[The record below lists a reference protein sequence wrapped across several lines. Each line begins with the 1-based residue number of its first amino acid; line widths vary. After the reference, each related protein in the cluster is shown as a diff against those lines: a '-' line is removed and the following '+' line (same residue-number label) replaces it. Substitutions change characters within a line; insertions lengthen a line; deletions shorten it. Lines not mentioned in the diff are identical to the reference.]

1 MSSNHSPRDDG
12 RPDQLSSGE
21 AAPVLGPGGGRNFSR
36 RQVFITLGGVLLAM
50 FLSSLDQSI
59 VGTALPRII
68 ADLKGFEH
76 YTWVATAYLLTST
89 AMVPVVGRLTD
100 MYGRKWFYIIGIVI
114 FLIGSALCGLS
125 QSMTQL
131 IAFRGLQGIGAGI
144 MMTNAFI
151 VIGDLFP
158 PSERGKYVGLT
169 MSVFGFSAII
179 GPLLGG
185 FITDHISWHWI
196 FNVNLPV
203 GIPVIFAFIR
213 FFPAFQPLGA
223 RHRIDGTGI
232 VTVVLSVVSLVLG
245 LSWGGIYRWGSPH
258 VIGALVASALLMVA
272 FVVTELRAEEPIVP
286 LGIFRNRVVAVSVI
300 ARFGIGMGM
309 FGVIIFVPLFFQFV
323 LGQSATNSGII
334 MMPTMLGMVFGSTLS
349 GQAVSRLGGHYRI
362 QALIGLA
369 VLAVGLFLMS
379 RMTPDTTY
387 SRAVLTTAMTGFG
400 MGIAMPLFVIAVQN
414 AVPYSVMGVAT
425 SSIQFF
431 QSIGQVIGLAVFGS
445 IMATRFASNLTG
457 NEFVIGLGL
466 PGETLSALA
475 NNAEALV
482 DERSLA
488 QIGDIFRQFGDRGP
502 SLLEQFM
509 AVLKGSLASAITDV
523 FVVAAG
529 VIVMTWVVTL
539 FLKEVPLRRSH
550 GPASVDQDGLL
561 TR

>member
-1 MSSNHSPRDDG
+1 M
-12 RPDQLSSGE
+12 
-21 AAPVLGPGGGRNFSR
+21 LGPGGGRNFSR
-36 RQVFITLGGVLLAM
+36 RQVFVTLGGVLLAM

-125 QSMTQL
+125 QNMTQL

-158 PSERGKYVGLT
+158 PSERGKYVGIT
-169 MSVFGFSAII
+169 MSVFGFSSII

-196 FNVNLPV
+196 FYVNLPI
-203 GIPVIFAFIR
+203 GIPVIFAFAR
-213 FFPAFQPLGA
+213 FFPAFQPLRSG
-223 RHRIDGTGI
+223 HRIDYTGI
-232 VTVVLSVVSLVLG
+232 TTIVLSVVSLVLG
-245 LSWGGIYRWGSPH
+245 LSWGGIYSWGSAH
-258 VIGALVASALLMVA
+258 VIGSLVASGALLAA
-272 FVVTELRAEEPIVP
+272 FVVTESRATEPILP
-286 LGIFRNRVVAVSVI
+286 LHMFRIRVVAVSVV
-300 ARFGIGMGM
+300 ARFGIGMGL

-323 LGQSATNSGII
+323 LGQSATNSGIVL
-334 MMPTMLGMVFGSTLS
+334 MPTMLGMVVGSTLS

-369 VLAVGLFLMS
+369 VLATGMYLMS

-387 SRAVLTTAMTGFG
+387 TRAVVNTAVTGVG

-414 AVPYSVMGVAT
+414 AVPYSIMGVAT

-445 IMATRFASNLTG
+445 IMANRFASNLTG
-457 NEFVIGLGL
+457 NEFVVSLRL
-466 PGETLSALA
+466 PQETLSALA

-482 DERSLA
+482 DKSAME
-488 QIGDIFRQFGDRGP
+488 QIQGVFSQFGAQGDA
-502 SLLEQFM
+502 LLQQFM

-523 FVVAAG
+523 FVIALV
-529 VIVMTWVVTL
+529 VILLAWVVTL

-550 GPASVDQDGLL
+550 GPATVE
-561 TR
+561 

>member
-1 MSSNHSPRDDG
+1 MSDNGPPRQG
-12 RPDQLSSGE
+12 TNPDSHGPGD
-21 AAPVLGPGGGRNFSR
+21 APPVLGPGGRKFTR
-36 RQVFITLGGVLLAM
+36 RQVFVTLGGVLLAM

-89 AMVPVVGRLTD
+89 AMVPIVGRLTD
-100 MYGRKWFYIIGIVI
+100 MYGRKWLYIIGIVI

-125 QSMTQL
+125 QTMTQL

-158 PSERGKYVGLT
+158 PSERGKYVGIT
-169 MSVFGFSAII
+169 MSVFGFSSII

-196 FNVNLPV
+196 FYVNLPI
-203 GIPVIFAFIR
+203 GIPVIFTFIR
-213 FFPAFQPLGA
+213 FFPAFEPLSA
-223 RHRIDGTGI
+223 RHRIDYTGI
-232 VTVVLSVVSLVLG
+232 TTIVLSVIALVLG
-245 LSWGGIYRWGSPH
+245 LSWGGIYDWGSPH
-258 VIGALVASALLMVA
+258 VIGSLAASAVLLVA
-272 FVVTELRAEEPIVP
+272 FVVTESRAAEPILP
-286 LGIFRNRVVAVSVI
+286 LHIFLNRVVAVSVA
-300 ARFGIGMGM
+300 ARFGIGMGL

-334 MMPTMLGMVFGSTLS
+334 LMPTMLGMVVGSTLS
-349 GQAVSRLGGHYRI
+349 GQAVSRLGGHYRT
-362 QALIGLA
+362 QALIGLG
-369 VLAVGLFLMS
+369 VLAAGMYLMS

-387 SRAVLTTAMTGFG
+387 SRALINTAVTGVG

-414 AVPYSVMGVAT
+414 AVPYSIMGVAT

-431 QSIGQVIGLAVFGS
+431 QSIGQAVGLAVFGS
-445 IMATRFASNLTG
+445 IMASRFASNLTG
-457 NEFVIGLGL
+457 NEFVVGLHL
-466 PGETLSALA
+466 PQETLSALA
-475 NNAEALV
+475 GNAEALV
-482 DERSLA
+482 DERALE
-488 QIGDIFRQFGDRGP
+488 QITGVFGQFGPQGD
-502 SLLEQFM
+502 SLLQQFM

-523 FVVAAG
+523 FVIALAVIAVA
-529 VIVMTWVVTL
+529 WVVTL

-550 GPASVDQDGLL
+550 GPANVE
-561 TR
+561 